1 MSDVQSETIETVV
14 DEVVLDDGTV
24 IDEVSVEVESGPVK
38 PSKAELLDQEGDA
51 AADYLEALSLIH
63 I

>member
-38 PSKAELLDQEGDA
+38 PSKAELLGSPQVQ
-51 AADYLEALSLIH
+51 
-63 I
+63 